1 VLARTGEARRTDGMT
16 TRLSQHDARRLTLG
30 LQGLADPPRRAM
42 TTESLRDLIHRL
54 GFVQI
59 DSIQTLA
66 RAHHMILR
74 ARADGYRPA
83 LLQRLHERERKLFEH
98 WTHDASFI
106 PVEFYPHWNRRM
118 LRSADRL
125 RERFSRWHGPA
136 FTRHLE
142 AMLDRVRREGPL
154 LARDVAGTEVRS
166 GPREP
171 GWWNWHEGKIA
182 LEYLWR
188 SGKLAIAGRRNF
200 QKVYDLAERVVPE
213 PYVSTVTDHDAY
225 VAWACSSA
233 LGRLGVA
240 TPGEI
245 ARFWDL
251 VTVEEAKAWCDA
263 AVADGTVRTVAVE
276 GTDGT
281 RTMLA
286 RPDLPEV
293 LAAMPEP
300 PDRIRALSP
309 FDPVLRDRKRL
320 ERLFGFDYRIEVFVP
335 APRRKYGYY
344 VFPLLEG
351 DRLIGRIDM
360 AADRARDAL
369 VVTALWPEP
378 GIGLGR
384 GRMDRLQAELDR
396 LRRFAGLARVAMKDG
411 YLREPL

>member
-1 VLARTGEARRTDGMT
+1 MT
-16 TRLSQHDARRLTLG
+16 TRLSLHDARRLTLG
-30 LQGLADPPRRAM
+30 LQGLCDPPRRA
-42 TTESLRDLIHRL
+42 LGAHDLQALIHRL

-59 DSIQTLA
+59 DSIQTLV

-83 LLQRLHERERKLFEH
+83 LLQRLHERDRRLFEH
-98 WTHDASFI
+98 WTHDASMI

-118 LRSADRL
+118 LRSAEHL
-125 RERFSRWHGPA
+125 RERFSRWHGPEFIRLLDA
-136 FTRHLE
+136 T
-142 AMLDRVRREGPL
+142 LDRVRHEGPL
-154 LARDVAGTEVRS
+154 LARDVGEREERE
-166 GPREP
+166 GPRDP

-200 QKVYDLAERVVPE
+200 QKVYDLVERVVPE
-213 PYVSTVTDHDAY
+213 PYASAVTEHDAY
-225 VAWACSSA
+225 VDWACRSA
-233 LGRLGVA
+233 LDRLGAA

-245 ARFWDL
+245 AKFWDL
-251 VTVEEAKAWCDA
+251 VSIQEATAWCRSAGPDA
-263 AVADGTVRTVAVE
+263 VRSVTVDGP
-276 GTDGT
+276 DGT
-281 RTMLA
+281 RALLA
-286 RPDLPEV
+286 RPDVAEV

-309 FDPVLRDRKRL
+309 FDPALRDRKRL

-335 APRRKYGYY
+335 APKRKYGYY

-351 DRLIGRIDM
+351 DSLIGRIDM

-369 VVTALWPEP
+369 AVKALWLEP
-378 GIGLGR
+378 GIASGR

-396 LRRFAGLARVAMKDG
+396 LRRFAGLGRVEMANG
-411 YLREPL
+411 YLRPPP

>member
-1 VLARTGEARRTDGMT
+1 MT
-16 TRLSQHDARRLTLG
+16 IRLSAHDARRLTLG

-42 TTESLRDLIHRL
+42 DADGLQALIHRL
-54 GFVQI
+54 GFVQL
-59 DSIQTLA
+59 DSIQTLV

-74 ARADGYRPA
+74 ARCDGYRPA
-83 LLQRLHERERKLFEH
+83 LLRRLHERERRLFEH
-98 WTHDASFI
+98 WTHDASII

-125 RERFSRWHGPA
+125 HQRFSQWHGPE
-136 FTRHLE
+136 FIHQLE
-142 AMLDRVRREGPL
+142 TVLERVRSEGPL
-154 LARDVAGTEVRS
+154 LTRDFTEAREPTEPRS
-166 GPREP
+166 EP

-200 QKVYDLAERVVPE
+200 QKIYDLVERVVPE
-213 PYVSTVTDHDAY
+213 PYATATTEHDAY
-225 VAWACSSA
+225 VDWACRSA
-233 LGRLGVA
+233 LERLGIA

-251 VTVEEAKAWCDA
+251 VSIEEVKTWCEREAGSLATVEVESEATGKL
-263 AVADGTVRTVAVE
+263 RTL
-276 GTDGT
+276 
-281 RTMLA
+281 LA
-286 RPDLPEV
+286 RPDVTEVVAATPE
-293 LAAMPEP
+293 L

-320 ERLFGFDYRIEVFVP
+320 EWLFGFDYRIEVFVP
-335 APRRKYGYY
+335 APKRKYGYY

-360 AADRARDAL
+360 AADRARDTL

-378 GIGLGR
+378 GIGLGK
-384 GRMDRLQAELDR
+384 GRMERLQAELDR
-396 LRRFAGLARVAMKDG
+396 LRRFAELAHVEMKNG
-411 YLREPL
+411 YHRSGP